1 MRFKYFHFI
10 FDTKAEKAHAWLCLT
25 LHRYLDTTY
34 RVDYDSPY
42 PYQTQKVTY
51 FTRCDKHD
59 VFEMHAC
66 YIITPKY
73 FACNNVR
80 VRVNSSQFRSF
91 FVFAVVSSDLKN
103 MSVTESTQWV
113 QNLCS
118 WHDNFY
124 FVNSMLWLSNYVC
137 SRWNSH
143 ACITTNPSTRE
154 AKSRQSR
161 GCTLISEFCA
171 LSRSSLKSF
180 FWRRKDLNWNDP

>member
-91 FVFAVVSSDLKN
+91 FVFAVVNSDLKN

-137 SRWNSH
+137 SRWNSQ
-143 ACITTNPSTRE
+143 TRIKPRVYNDKSEYARGEIE
-154 AKSRQSR
+154 AKPKVHSDKWILRA
-161 GCTLISEFCA
+161 F
-171 LSRSSLKSF
+171 
-180 FWRRKDLNWNDP
+180 